1 MGFPILIGIVLYLI
15 AINFIAFA
23 SFGIDKARAENG
35 WRRTS
40 EANLLA
46 LALIGGTPG
55 AYAGRKLFRHK
66 TRKQPFSSQLHRVPV
81 FRTDLRRFILGA
93 VPPLRY
99 GRLRAGGRPLSVA
112 GRDRISRS
120 PRWSGSACS

>member
-1 MGFPILIGIVLYLI
+1 MDLLIPLLTPLNIALYLI
-15 AINFIAFA
+15 AINFVAFA

-66 TRKQPFSSQLHRVPV
+66 TRKQPFSSQLHTIAILQIAALVGLGV
-81 FRTDLRRFILGA
+81 FLM
-93 VPPLRY
+93 P
-99 GRLRAGGRPLSVA
+99 
-112 GRDRISRS
+112 
-120 PRWSGSACS
+120 